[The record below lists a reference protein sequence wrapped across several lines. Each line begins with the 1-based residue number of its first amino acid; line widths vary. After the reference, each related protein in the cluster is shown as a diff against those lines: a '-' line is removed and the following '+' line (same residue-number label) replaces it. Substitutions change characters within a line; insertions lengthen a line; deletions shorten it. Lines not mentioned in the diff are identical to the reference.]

1 MRLLQ
6 PSYSGITITSDAE
19 EMLYLQPIHRLKG
32 GNPVTGLVVGKVGN
46 LSRVLMNT
54 CENLKKFELK
64 LMTKG
69 TIIKEF

>member
-1 MRLLQ
+1 
-6 PSYSGITITSDAE
+6 
-19 EMLYLQPIHRLKG
+19 MLYLQPIHRLKG